1 MKDILVNKQYKNY
14 ERLSRYSQFPIYYN
28 TVDEKWVVGT
38 TSQLSDE
45 SPYQTFKTTG
55 RETYDMLA
63 LSYYNNPTLYWVIC
77 DFNHI
82 QDCFEK
88 PEAGVVLKIPVIS
101 SIRFDI

>member
-1 MKDILVNKQYKNY
+1 MKNILVNKQYKTY

-28 TVDEKWVVGT
+28 TVDEKWLVGT
-38 TSQLSDE
+38 TAQLSDK
-45 SPYQTFKTTG
+45 SPYQTYKTTG
-55 RETYDMLA
+55 KETYDMIA

-82 QDCFEK
+82 QDCFEPPK
-88 PEAGVVLKIPVIS
+88 PDTVLKIPVIS